1 MATFSLKQ
9 LAAASI
15 AQGVVPPYW
24 KFNNEIDTTTV
35 EGFNDFELEDTIKR
49 NALGVRMVFPLML
62 QLNEPDAEEW
72 TLPFEPMISITG
84 NSIITRRQ
92 VAKAKTIGSI
102 KERWVQDDYSITIE
116 GILMS
121 QNKKY
126 PLDDVKKLMEY
137 CEASSIKV
145 YNPLL
150 EVFGIH
156 RIVIESWELPFS
168 EGAINQ
174 TYSLKCYSD
183 TTYQLLL
190 SQDDLKK

>member
-1 MATFSLKQ
+1 M
-9 LAAASI
+9 
-15 AQGVVPPYW
+15 
-24 KFNNEIDTTTV
+24 
-35 EGFNDFELEDTIKR
+35 
-49 NALGVRMVFPLML
+49 
-62 QLNEPDAEEW
+62 
-72 TLPFEPMISITG
+72 
-84 NSIITRRQ
+84 
-92 VAKAKTIGSI
+92 GSI

-137 CEASSIKV
+137 CEASSVKV

-156 RIVIESWELPFS
+156 RIVIDSWEMPFTS
-168 EGAINQ
+168 GAINQ

-190 SQDDLKK
+190 SREDLKQ